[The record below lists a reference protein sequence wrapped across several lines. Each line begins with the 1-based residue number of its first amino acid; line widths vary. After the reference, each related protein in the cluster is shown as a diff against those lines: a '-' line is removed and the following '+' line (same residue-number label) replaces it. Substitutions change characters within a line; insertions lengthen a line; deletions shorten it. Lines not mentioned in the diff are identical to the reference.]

1 MGGGSEF
8 SHGCS
13 FCGWA
18 TRSSTPV
25 MLEPS
30 CSRCG
35 CALDARVIA
44 GAVLAAPALSCPAG
58 AVRALRGLALAA
70 GALSLYAAANVGFQS
85 GGVAGGMIAL
95 GVAGFLA
102 LPFVPERV
110 GGRG

>member
-1 MGGGSEF
+1 MAGVPEF
-8 SHGCS
+8 RHGCS

-18 TRSSTPV
+18 TRSLTPV
-25 MLEPS
+25 MLVPS

-35 CALDARVIA
+35 CALDARMVTGPA
-44 GAVLAAPALSCPAG
+44 PAAPALSFPAA
-58 AVRALRGLALAA
+58 AVRALRALALAA
-70 GALSLYAAANVGFQS
+70 GALSLYAAANVGFRS